1 MSRTTFPPHAVLGTM
16 LSIGLPLS
24 LPLALLLGLLL
35 GCAGPSAQ
43 QPAPASAQASS
54 AGAGAQQTPGAA
66 PVPDWRRPAALSDF
80 WPQAAPLAQTG
91 DPCPFQHQRRDDGTA
106 SLLAEYQ
113 TTHVRRG
120 AYALHLRYSG
130 VPGTSAGWGVGC
142 LRYNTGLFSY
152 VRFWLKGSVGER
164 FQFRLKDSAG
174 QEGTAVD
181 LKVAQEGWHRI
192 IIPLRDFRGVN
203 VQSIASVTFSFRA
216 DQGAADVY
224 LDDLEFVT
232 HPESD

>member
-1 MSRTTFPPHAVLGTM
+1 MRTAFERHAVVGAL
-16 LSIGLPLS
+16 LS
-24 LPLALLLGLLL
+24 LGLSL
-35 GCAGPSAQ
+35 GCAGPAAQ
-43 QPAPASAQASS
+43 GGPPASPSGS
-54 AGAGAQQTPGAA
+54 GAGAQQTAGGEA
-66 PVPDWRRPAALSDF
+66 PDWRRPAALSDF

-91 DPCPFQHQRRDDGTA
+91 EPCPFLHQRRDDGVA
-106 SLLAEYQ
+106 SLMAEYQ
-113 TTHVRRG
+113 RTHVRRG
-120 AYALHLRYSG
+120 TYALRLRYSG

-142 LRYNTGLFSY
+142 LRYSTSIFSY

-164 FQFRLKDSAG
+164 FAFRLKDSAG

-181 LKVAQEGWHRI
+181 LQVKQEGWHRI

-216 DQGAADVY
+216 EQGPADIY